1 MAGRGDS
8 KDQLRRLHQIDAQL
22 VSTGTPLAFSADLY
36 SLRAHLHFVHNQLEE
51 RIAQVSR
58 ARLAASAT
66 IAGT

>member
-1 MAGRGDS
+1 MCLYRHLES
-8 KDQLRRLHQIDAQL
+8 LSPPC
-22 VSTGTPLAFSADLY
+22 VSAVADLY

-58 ARLAASAT
+58 ARLAASAR